1 MKFSQWIIG
10 RPFRL
15 PFFSISHWINLDLV
29 PCGSIYFFFLLKFS
43 LSIFYLY
50 LSNCWILCLS
60 NKNLII
66 TSYDLEKKLIE
77 RGDLS
82 SIVLD
87 NIARSSI
94 DLWQRKNF
102 FLDRKYPKFQFQC
115 SHRNE
120 PRLCAQT
127 DSSTIL
133 LMNPK
138 SSSFFLKILYCF
150 EENQVSRRWNDHV
163 GC

>member
-1 MKFSQWIIG
+1 M
-10 RPFRL
+10 
-15 PFFSISHWINLDLV
+15 
-29 PCGSIYFFFLLKFS
+29 
-43 LSIFYLY
+43 
-50 LSNCWILCLS
+50 
-60 NKNLII
+60 I
-66 TSYDLEKKLIE
+66 TSYDLEKEMIK
-77 RGDLS
+77 RRDLS

-94 DLWQRKNF
+94 DLWQRKIF

-150 EENQVSRRWNDHV
+150 EENQVSQRWNDHV
-163 GC
+163 GCWGEKSFTPDEILSLPLQVSAWSDGWSTNSKNNQIICQKEKD

>member
-1 MKFSQWIIG
+1 MNHWSSFSSPFLLYFTLNKFRFSSLWIH
-10 RPFRL
+10 L
-15 PFFSISHWINLDLV
+15 
-29 PCGSIYFFFLLKFS
+29 FFFLLIFS

-60 NKNLII
+60 NKNLMI

-94 DLWQRKNF
+94 DLWQSKIF